1 MHHFKEKITKKQN
14 LQSLEPGTFSNLTKN
29 SAKICI
35 QIRDHP
41 HIIFFSK
48 QTRTILPQ
56 KSASESL
63 CLIDKGMTTEACNIG
78 TPEMC

>member
-41 HIIFFSK
+41 HILFFSK

-56 KSASESL
+56 KVHQNPYAL
-63 CLIDKGMTTEACNIG
+63 LTKV
-78 TPEMC
+78 